1 LLFENR
7 SPMASSSNRVGAEA
21 RILNA
26 VAQSITFLGET
37 TIDAAC
43 SLLNRQSEEL
53 FGGDGSSSNGNAS
66 RTTYTDQFSNL
77 YAKCKAAQDV
87 IMKADEDG
95 ILRDPGSVNPSPA
108 AAYRGG
114 HGKPELLPRGHPMPR
129 GPPLSGG
136 QPQTKN
142 SSLMGA
148 PMHRPGRSS
157 QMQRTK
163 SLIQSG
169 NFSAAKKP
177 AMGGHANSHTSAGV
191 GLKRQRSLSSSES
204 FRANSNSLGVKRSS
218 GGKEGEKAQPP
229 PEVAA
234 FLAAL
239 NSRKT
244 NAKAARMNRDE
255 DLDPAEYD
263 NEPSAS
269 SQKEKAADMIKP
281 PSTGRK
287 RPAPPPTSSRRTP
300 RPKTESAENAEFTT
314 PAVRSNMQVASEGSR
329 STRSSRRGP
338 ATTPIERVYDI
349 GETVYVKAKVDGK
362 LYGAIIKNVDCF
374 SDPSRGEGGVSM
386 KYEVEYSDGEIEND
400 VDPDDITSDDE
411 EI

>member
-1 LLFENR
+1 
-7 SPMASSSNRVGAEA
+7 MASSISNTAGVESRS
-21 RILNA
+21 LNA
-26 VAQSITFLGET
+26 VAFLGET
-37 TIDAAC
+37 AIDAAC
-43 SLLNRQSEEL
+43 NLLNRQSEEL
-53 FGGDGSSSNGNAS
+53 FGGEGSSSGNAK
-66 RTTYTDQFSNL
+66 TNYAEQFTNL
-77 YAKCKAAQDV
+77 YVKCKAAQDV
-87 IMKADEDG
+87 IAKADEDG

-108 AAYRGG
+108 YRGG
-114 HGKPELLPRGHPMPR
+114 HGKPELLPLGHPLPR
-129 GPPLSGG
+129 GPPMSG
-136 QPQTKN
+136 QPQAKH

-157 QMQRTK
+157 QMQRT
-163 SLIQSG
+163 SLIHSG

-177 AMGGHANSHTSAGV
+177 ATGGHANGHSSAG
-191 GLKRQRSLSSSES
+191 GLKRQRSRSSSES
-204 FRANSNSLGVKRSS
+204 VSVNNNCLGAKRSS

-229 PEVAA
+229 PEVAT

-239 NSRKT
+239 NSQKA

-255 DLDPAEYD
+255 DLDITEGD
-263 NEPSAS
+263 GEPSAS
-269 SQKEKAADMIKP
+269 SQKQKAADRSNP

-300 RPKTESAENAEFTT
+300 RPKSESAENAEFMT
-314 PAVRSNMQVASEGSR
+314 PAVRSNKQAASEGSR
-329 STRSSRRGP
+329 STRSSRRGQA
-338 ATTPIERVYDI
+338 ATPTERMYDI

-400 VDPDDITSDDE
+400 VEADDITSDDE
-411 EI
+411 

>member
-1 LLFENR
+1 
-7 SPMASSSNRVGAEA
+7 MASSSNRPGAES
-21 RILNA
+21 RIQNA
-26 VAQSITFLGET
+26 VTFLGET
-37 TIDAAC
+37 AIDAAC
-43 SLLNRQSEEL
+43 SLLRRQSEEL
-53 FGGDGSSSNGNAS
+53 FGVEGSNDGNAS
-66 RTTYTDQFSNL
+66 RTHYAEQFRHL
-77 YAKCKAAQDV
+77 YVKCKAAQDV
-87 IMKADEDG
+87 IVKADEDG

-108 AAYRGG
+108 YRGG
-114 HGKPELLPRGHPMPR
+114 QGKPELLPRGHPMPR
-129 GPPLSGG
+129 GAPMSG
-136 QPQTKN
+136 QPQAKR

-148 PMHRPGRSS
+148 SMHRPGRS
-157 QMQRTK
+157 

-177 AMGGHANSHTSAGV
+177 ATGGHANSHTSTGV
-191 GLKRQRSLSSSES
+191 GQKRQRSLSSSES
-204 FRANSNSLGVKRSS
+204 VTVNKNSLGAKRSS

-239 NSRKT
+239 NSQKT
-244 NAKAARMNRDE
+244 DAKAGRMNRDE
-255 DLDPAEYD
+255 DLGFAED
-263 NEPSAS
+263 DDEPSAS
-269 SQKEKAADMIKP
+269 FQKHKASDRSNP

-287 RPAPPPTSSRRTP
+287 RPAPPPSSSRRTP
-300 RPKTESAENAEFTT
+300 RPKSESADNAEYMT
-314 PAVRSNMQVASEGSR
+314 PAVTSNKQVASEGSR

-338 ATTPIERVYDI
+338 ATTPTERVYDI
-349 GETVYVKAKVDGK
+349 GETVYVKAKVDGR

-400 VDPDDITSDDE
+400 VDPDDITSEDE